1 MKIHHPGVRELE
13 RLERG
18 SVACADRRLD
28 LGRADLQSNPA
39 DFDAVE
45 AQRQFG
51 QRRVAALADVFDD
64 VGDREVDVSRR
75 LALGGQQRL
84 KSLVE
89 IRRLHIERDGHGLN
103 RTLQPRPAPP
113 RPLSLGERGWG

>member
-18 SVACADRRLD
+18 SVACADRRFD

-45 AQRQFG
+45 TQRQFG

-64 VGDREVDVSRR
+64 VGDRDVDVSRR

-84 KSLVE
+84 KTLVE
-89 IRRLHIERDGHGLN
+89 IRRLHIERDGHGLSKN
-103 RTLQPRPAPP
+103 LQRDHGARPHLAPTLSP
-113 RPLSLGERGWG
+113 